1 MFNAPVVSSSHSDGT
16 HAATAPAEALAENI
30 GNGHSRD
37 PWRRSTAAVHAQVIA
52 LLQRRP
58 VTRADLAAEIK
69 TTPQTIRRFMD
80 ELLDMGVVYV
90 AARIRVGK
98 TRHTEVLALNPTPF
112 QNADAP
118 RR

>member
-1 MFNAPVVSSSHSDGT
+1 MFNAPVASSSQSDGT

-52 LLQRRP
+52 LLQRKP
-58 VTRADLAAEIK
+58 VTRAELAAEVQ

-80 ELLDMGVVYV
+80 ELIDMGVVYV
-90 AARIRVGK
+90 AERIRTGK
-98 TRHTEVLALNPTPF
+98 TKHTEVLALNPTPF
-112 QNADAP
+112 QNPDAP